1 MRTLGGNQQMLCVN
15 ESGLYHLIF
24 TSHKEEA
31 KAFRRWVTGE
41 VLPSI
46 RKTGSYSSRLRTLSP
61 HQLLSLADEQALI
74 VKYVERLQN
83 PTARDLG
90 RYLTRYPV
98 ATLRQKL
105 RDLSEQYKRIAGFAL
120 DKAP

>member
-1 MRTLGGNQQMLCVN
+1 MQQSPFLTVF
-15 ESGLYHLIF
+15 Y
-24 TSHKEEA
+24 TSRKEDA

-46 RKTGSYSSRLRTLSP
+46 RKTGNYSSRLKPASS
-61 HQLLSLADEQALI
+61 HQLLSPADEQALI
-74 VKYVERLQN
+74 VRYVERLQN

-105 RDLSEQYKRIAGFAL
+105 RDLSEQGILREWFTGKAYRYKI
-120 DKAP
+120 K